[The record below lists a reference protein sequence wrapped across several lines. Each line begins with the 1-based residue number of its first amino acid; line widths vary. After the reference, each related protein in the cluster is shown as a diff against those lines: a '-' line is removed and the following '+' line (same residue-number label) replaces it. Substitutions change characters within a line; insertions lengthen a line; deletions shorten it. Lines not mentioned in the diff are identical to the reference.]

1 MVFIHTIFQHL
12 GSNRVNLTS
21 VINDLPD
28 NDSFLPRYLTVKLLD
43 ILAKS
48 FPTANDDIPMN
59 DFINSFKH
67 PEYFNPLTS
76 SVFWNEDYYS
86 ALNDNM
92 EIIDDV
98 DQYNRAPLIMSLAK
112 EDFAFAAELVEK
124 GANIYLEDKLI
135 LEIALLSILQRDSEN
150 LNRILE
156 NCTQDDL
163 VWLGDY
169 LSYLYSY
176 AQGEARAPTER
187 DVINPPLRHFGQVLD
202 TLVYFNGL
210 PSYYG
215 FLSPSL
221 EILLQHLSTFADEDI
236 LGSIYRSFALTFS
249 TCDFHGNYPRAE
261 NAAPQLHEIIQQ
273 NITSNSVE
281 PVILIGGWSGN
292 ALAIAFI
299 NNYLLLSN
307 LGNAGDLEH
316 GTYIYRINNPQE
328 ISIDF
333 IDYYINGLSSAA
345 DPRKILNYISNFVDY
360 EPVYKVEQSSL
371 AIDNCIYVNPRI
383 IIESLMLV
391 LKAFQKHGGIS
402 QEILDEIRQGISIS
416 YKEFIDALYR
426 SSTENL
432 AVFMKSNDLLRNKR
446 LECCSLA
453 LEYINQH
460 YQDPN
465 ALPRCIELK
474 NALEYVGLQD
484 YYIQEIKDEARDAI
498 QNQMIHEQELAA
510 VEVIRQEQ
518 ELLLQAANTPQA
530 SNGEA

>member
-1 MVFIHTIFQHL
+1 MSLI
-12 GSNRVNLTS
+12 S

-28 NDSFLPRYLTVKLLD
+28 NDSFLPRYLTIKLLD

-48 FPTANDDIPMN
+48 FPTANDDVPMN
-59 DFINSFKH
+59 DFTNSFKH

-86 ALNDNM
+86 ALNENM

-112 EDFAFAAELVEK
+112 EDFAFAVELVEK

-135 LEIALLSILQRDSEN
+135 LEIALLSILQRDPEN

-156 NCTQDDL
+156 NCTEDDL
-163 VWLGDY
+163 VWIGDY
-169 LSYLYSY
+169 VAYLYSY
-176 AQGEARAPTER
+176 AQGEARTSTER

-202 TLVYFNGL
+202 TLVYFDGL

-221 EILLQHLSTFADEDI
+221 EILLQHLSTFAEEDI

-249 TCDFHGNYPRAE
+249 TCNFHGNYPRSE
-261 NAAPQLHEIIQQ
+261 NAAAQLQEIIQQ
-273 NITSNSVE
+273 NITSSSVE
-281 PVILIGGWSGN
+281 PTILVGGWAGN
-292 ALAIAFI
+292 ALTIAFI
-299 NNYLLLSN
+299 NNYLIFSN
-307 LGNAGDLEH
+307 LGNAGDLEY
-316 GTYIYRINNPQE
+316 GTYIYKINNPQE
-328 ISIDF
+328 ISVDF
-333 IDYYINGLSSAA
+333 VDYFINGLAAAA
-345 DPRKILNYISNFVDY
+345 DPRIILNYISNFVDHN
-360 EPVYKVEQSSL
+360 PIYKVEQSSL

-391 LKAFQKHGGIS
+391 LKTYKKHGGIS
-402 QEILDEIRQGISIS
+402 QETLDEIRPGVAIS
-416 YKEFIDALYR
+416 YKEFIDSLYR

-432 AVFMKSNDLLRNKR
+432 ATFMRSNDLLRNKR

-484 YYIQEIKDEARDAI
+484 YYLQDISDEARHAI
-498 QNQMIHEQELAA
+498 QDQIIHDQELAA
-510 VEVIRQEQ
+510 VEVIQQEQ
-518 ELLLQAANTPQA
+518 LMLQAAHTPQA